1 MSDDKAARLASLS
14 KALAAARLTHE
25 VSQLEDRVAS
35 SRNITQVPAVPRC
48 EVVVDATAMTLGL
61 DVVKRWVG
69 ECAVDVIIPL
79 AVLDDL
85 DRLKKGAET
94 ANIKAR
100 EAIRWLDRNPTGKK
114 TAVVNVGTSAK
125 GSLRF
130 QGQEERWEGGWEACE
145 RFFIPPVEP
154 EPALADT
161 HSTST
166 PAERAEDSQEEEEEE
181 EDLSPQ
187 HIDTPRYLRSLFH
200 CYLFLHEKNP
210 SIPLVTD
217 DLEVAQYCSWYGIVC
232 VSLGEMDKRIVRGV
246 KEWKAKYGQGMRSGS
261 GHGKEGSGGRSG
273 RSGSRQN
280 GRGGG
285 SSRPGS
291 ARSEGGGGRGRP
303 GGSPGIARAELAAPV
318 STVPSRGR
326 GGPVPVILARGSPTP
341 RGRGTLFEP

>member
-1 MSDDKAARLASLS
+1 MSDDKVARLASLS

-35 SRNITQVPAVPRC
+35 TRSNIQVPPVPRC

-69 ECAVDVIIPL
+69 ECAVDVILPL

-100 EAIRWLDRNPTGKK
+100 EAIRWLDRAPTGKK
-114 TAVVNVGTSAK
+114 TAAGNGGTSTK
-125 GSLRF
+125 GSFRF

-154 EPALADT
+154 ELADT
-161 HSTST
+161 DSTHT
-166 PAERAEDSQEEEEEE
+166 PSETKDDTEHAEDAEEEEE
-181 EDLSPQ
+181 EDLGPQ
-187 HIDTPRYLRSLFH
+187 HTDTPRHLRSLFH

-210 SIPLVTD
+210 SIPFVTD
-217 DLEVAQYCSWYGIVC
+217 DLELAQYASWYGIVC
-232 VSLGEMDKRIVRGV
+232 VSLEEIDKRVVRGV
-246 KEWKAKYGQGMRSGS
+246 KEWKAKYGQSSGT
-261 GHGKEGSGGRSG
+261 GHGREGSGGRSG

-285 SSRPGS
+285 GSRPGS
-291 ARSEGGGGRGRP
+291 ARSEGRGGRGRP
-303 GGSPGIARAELAAPV
+303 GGSPGTARAEPAAPV
-318 STVPSRGR
+318 FIVPSRGR
-326 GGPVPVILARGSPTP
+326 GGPVPVILARGSPAP